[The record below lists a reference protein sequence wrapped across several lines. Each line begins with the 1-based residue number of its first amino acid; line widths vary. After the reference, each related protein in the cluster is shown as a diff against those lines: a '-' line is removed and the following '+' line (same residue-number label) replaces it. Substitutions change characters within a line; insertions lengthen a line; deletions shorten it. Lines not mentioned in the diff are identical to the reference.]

1 MPLEDVYSFT
11 QKVKEEVVSNTY
23 ESLPRLKALLS
34 AFIRINGKI
43 VLSSGEEKILL
54 TTLNGKIARFM
65 YSNISTVFNV
75 KCHMVYEKFEHF
87 SKNQTRYSIYVEERA
102 EEILTD
108 LNVDLLEEKISSDIV
123 FNDDTIC
130 GYLAGSFLASG
141 SINDP
146 VTSNYHLEIVVND
159 QNYAKWFLK
168 LLSKFKGAHMEAK
181 ITTRRGKYVIYF
193 KKSEMISDFLIV
205 IGAVQSCMDFEN
217 FRVNRDY
224 VNSRN
229 RVTNFD
235 NANMKR
241 CLDSSTSQIEKI
253 KYIDE
258 VLGLSNITNEKLSLL
273 CSLRLEND
281 SASMSELAEIMS
293 KKLGYEVSRSSIN
306 HLFRSMNE
314 LYERLEGKNE

>member
-1 MPLEDVYSFT
+1 MPIEDVYTFT
-11 QKVKEEVVSNTY
+11 QKVKEEIVSNTY

-43 VLSSGEEKILL
+43 VISSEEEKILL
-54 TTLNGKIARFM
+54 TTLNGKIARFI
-65 YSNISTVFNV
+65 YTNISGVFNA

-87 SKNQTRYSIYVEERA
+87 SKNQTRYLIYVDEKA
-102 EEILTD
+102 EEILSD
-108 LNVDLLEEKISSDIV
+108 LNVDLLEEKISNDIV
-123 FNDDTIC
+123 YNDDTIC

-168 LLSKFKGAHMEAK
+168 LLSKFKGAYMEAK
-181 ITTRRGKYVIYF
+181 VTTRRGKYVIYF

-224 VNSRN
+224 VNSKN

-241 CLDSSTSQIEKI
+241 CLDSSASQVEKI
-253 KYIDE
+253 KFIE
-258 VLGLSNITNEKLSLL
+258 EKLGLDNITNEKLALL
-273 CSLRLEND
+273 CSLRLEYD
-281 SASMSELAEIMS
+281 SASMSELAKIMS
-293 KKLGYEVSRSSIN
+293 ERLGHEVSRSSIN

-314 LYERLEGKNE
+314 LYERLNGQNE

>member
-1 MPLEDVYSFT
+1 MPIEDAYTFT
-11 QKVKEEVVSNTY
+11 QKVKEEIVSNTY

-34 AFIRINGKI
+34 AFIRINGKLVI
-43 VLSSGEEKILL
+43 SGEGEKILL
-54 TTLNGKIARFM
+54 TTLNGKIARFI
-65 YSNISTVFNV
+65 YTNISSVFNA

-87 SKNQTRYSIYVEERA
+87 SKNQTRYLIYVDEKA
-102 EEILTD
+102 EEILSD
-108 LNVDLLEEKISSDIV
+108 LNVDLLEEKISNDIV
-123 FNDDTIC
+123 YNDDTIC
-130 GYLAGSFLASG
+130 GYLAGSFIASG

-168 LLSKFKGAHMEAK
+168 LLSKFKGAYMEAK

-224 VNSRN
+224 VNSKN

-241 CLDSSTSQIEKI
+241 CLDSSASQVEKI
-253 KYIDE
+253 NFINEK
-258 VLGLSNITNEKLSLL
+258 LGLDNITNEKLALL
-273 CSLRLEND
+273 CSLRLEYD
-281 SASMSELAEIMS
+281 SASMSELASLMS
-293 KKLGYEVSRSSIN
+293 ERLGHEVSRSSVN

-314 LYERLEGKNE
+314 LYERLNGQHE